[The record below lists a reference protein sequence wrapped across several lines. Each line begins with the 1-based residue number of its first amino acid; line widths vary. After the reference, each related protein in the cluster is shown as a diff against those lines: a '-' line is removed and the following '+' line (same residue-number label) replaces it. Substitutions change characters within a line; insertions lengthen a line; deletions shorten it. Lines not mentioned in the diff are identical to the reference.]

1 MRQRQVRG
9 AIRCLL
15 SGAVAVKTKDWLVR
29 HLPQQHELVFGERR
43 TERRNGCG
51 KASRDHRD
59 DVDIAFDHDQR
70 RSVMRGLTRGGE
82 VVEIVALVKQR
93 GFRRVEIFRGDVF
106 LQRTAAEGDD
116 ASAHIRDRK
125 HHAIAKTIIG
135 HGNIVA
141 GDQEARFHHVFYRN
155 ALRAEMLLQRKALA
169 GPARGIADAEL
180 QLRRRRNRAV
190 AEIARAPWRRCAR
203 PTCRRRISP
212 IAPSRHG
219 ASCGAARDARHRALL
234 RAAPCRPSRRD
245 ARRPRQSRR
254 PRSPSGTR

>member
-1 MRQRQVRG
+1 MTSSIAPRPLGAREIVRVLAFGQQRKAKTFSRLEMRQSQVRG

-15 SGAVAVKTKDWLVR
+15 SRAVAVKTKDRLVR

-51 KASRDHRD
+51 KACGDHRD

-155 ALRAEMLLQRKALA
+155 ALRAEMLLQGKSLA

-190 AEIARAPWRRCAR
+190 AEIAARLGAVARGQRVGEEFRR
-203 PTCRRRISP
+203 
-212 IAPSRHG
+212 
-219 ASCGAARDARHRALL
+219 
-234 RAAPCRPSRRD
+234 
-245 ARRPRQSRR
+245 
-254 PRSPSGTR
+254 